1 VVTNAR
7 FAAALAFSVVATLA
21 LILAAMNRYLVDLH
35 DRAPRPDDT
44 DQSPTVR
51 AASAWA
57 DVVRRS
63 LDAALAP
70 RE

>member
-1 VVTNAR
+1 LLFVVDGAGAVT
-7 FAAALAFSVVATLA
+7 
-21 LILAAMNRYLVDLH
+21 MNRYSVDLH
-35 DRAPRPDDT
+35 DRACRPDDT
-44 DQSPTVR
+44 GQSPTAR

-57 DVVRRS
+57 DIVRRS

>member
-1 VVTNAR
+1 MARAVT
-7 FAAALAFSVVATLA
+7 
-21 LILAAMNRYLVDLH
+21 MNRYLVDLH
-35 DRAPRPDDT
+35 DRACRPDDT
-44 DQSPTVR
+44 GQSPTAR

-57 DVVRRS
+57 DIVRRS